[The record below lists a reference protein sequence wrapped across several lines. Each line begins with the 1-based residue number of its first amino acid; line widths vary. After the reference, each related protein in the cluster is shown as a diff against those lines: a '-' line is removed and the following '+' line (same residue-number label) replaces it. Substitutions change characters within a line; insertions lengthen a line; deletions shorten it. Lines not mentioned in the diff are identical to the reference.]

1 LRCPTFALFFH
12 SQGVFPNHSTR
23 IFFLLSAIQ
32 WDEGD
37 NMPKIIR
44 FHQLGG
50 PEVLRFEEAEP
61 QRPGKGE
68 VRIRVQA
75 SGLNRAESVY
85 MRGRYFEQ
93 PQLPSRIGYEVA
105 GVVEAVGEG
114 VDACWIGKPVATV
127 PGFSQ
132 NRYGTLGEET
142 VVPVEV
148 LGEYP
153 ANLTPVQAAAI
164 WMQFLTAYG
173 ALVLVGGIK
182 AGDFVSIPA
191 ASSSVGLAA
200 IQIARDHG
208 ATAIAV
214 TRSAAKREELLAL
227 GAHHVIVSDK
237 EDYPARMKEITGG
250 KGARI
255 TFDPVAGPGIEH
267 LAEGAANS
275 GHLIEYG
282 ALDGGPTPF
291 PLIAA
296 MTKGLN
302 VHGYTMLQVTH
313 DPAIAAKAKKYVFDR
328 LAEGRF
334 VPKIAR
340 TFPFTQTIEAYQYLE
355 SNQQVGKVV
364 ITVP

>member
-1 LRCPTFALFFH
+1 
-12 SQGVFPNHSTR
+12 
-23 IFFLLSAIQ
+23 
-32 WDEGD
+32 
-37 NMPKIIR
+37 
-44 FHQLGG
+44 
-50 PEVLRFEEAEP
+50 
-61 QRPGKGE
+61 
-68 VRIRVQA
+68 
-75 SGLNRAESVY
+75 
-85 MRGRYFEQ
+85 
-93 PQLPSRIGYEVA
+93 
-105 GVVEAVGEG
+105 
-114 VDACWIGKPVATV
+114 
-127 PGFSQ
+127 
-132 NRYGTLGEET
+132 
-142 VVPVEV
+142 
-148 LGEYP
+148 
-153 ANLTPVQAAAI
+153 
-164 WMQFLTAYG
+164 
-173 ALVLVGGIK
+173 
-182 AGDFVSIPA
+182 
-191 ASSSVGLAA
+191 VGLAA

>member
-1 LRCPTFALFFH
+1 
-12 SQGVFPNHSTR
+12 
-23 IFFLLSAIQ
+23 
-32 WDEGD
+32 
-37 NMPKIIR
+37 MPKIIR

-61 QRPGKGE
+61 QQPGKGE

-85 MRGRYFEQ
+85 MRGKYFEQ
-93 PQLPSRIGYEVA
+93 PRFPSRLGYEVA
-105 GVVEAVGEG
+105 GVVEAVGKG
-114 VDACWIGKPVATV
+114 VDASWVGKPVATV

-132 NRYGTLGEET
+132 NRYGTLGEEA
-142 VVPVEV
+142 VVPVAV

-173 ALVLVGGIK
+173 ALVLVGRIK

-200 IQIARDHG
+200 IQIVRDHG

-214 TRSAAKREELLAL
+214 TRTAAKREELLAL
-227 GAHHVIVSDK
+227 GAHHVIVS
-237 EDYPARMKEITGG
+237 ENENYPARIKEITSG
-250 KGARI
+250 KGVRI
-255 TFDPVAGPGIEH
+255 TFDPVAGPGIEQ
-267 LAEGAANS
+267 LAEGAAIG
-275 GHLIEYG
+275 GHLVEYG
-282 ALDGGPTPF
+282 ALAGAPTPF
-291 PLIAA
+291 PIMAA
-296 MTKGLN
+296 MAKGLN
-302 VHGYTMLQVTH
+302 IHGYTLLQITH
-313 DPAIAAKAKKYVFDR
+313 SRAIAAKAKKYVFDR
-328 LAEGRF
+328 LADGRF

-340 TFPFTQTIEAYQYLE
+340 TFPFAQTIEAYEYLE